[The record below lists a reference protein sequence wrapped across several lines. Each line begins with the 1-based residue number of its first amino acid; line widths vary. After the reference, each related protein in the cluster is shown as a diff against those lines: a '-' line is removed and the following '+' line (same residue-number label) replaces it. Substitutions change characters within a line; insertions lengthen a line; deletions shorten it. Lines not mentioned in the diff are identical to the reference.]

1 MSYLAPTCYKHSA
14 HSSAE
19 TQLSLFY
26 DPEGAFF
33 STQASSPHTILRL
46 KDGMDTS
53 VPSTNAISVSNLF
66 RIADLL
72 SDDKLAVNARQ
83 TINAFEAEMLQHP
96 WLFPGLLAG
105 VVTARLGSQ
114 RRNVNVNY
122 KPERL
127 SA

>member
-1 MSYLAPTCYKHSA
+1 
-14 HSSAE
+14 
-19 TQLSLFY
+19 
-26 DPEGAFF
+26 
-33 STQASSPHTILRL
+33 
-46 KDGMDTS
+46 MDTS

-72 SDDKLAVNARQ
+72 ADDKLAVNARQ